1 MNPERLKSER
11 LVADIYLLIT
21 ALIWGLAFVAQR
33 VAAVEIGVFLFNAA
47 RFALGAGVLGLFIG
61 LRTGSKFH
69 FAGLHRQRRNSLL
82 AVIIAGSFLF
92 LGSALQQAGLQYTTA
107 GNAGFITGLYVVI
120 VPILLAGVLRRPV
133 AWPVWAAALLAVA
146 GLLLL
151 STGLSL
157 QVNKGDLLE
166 LAGAGMWAGHV
177 LAVAWAMRQM
187 AALPFSVGQFLFACG
202 LNLGAGL
209 LFELPVAPWPA
220 QAWLAVLYVGI
231 FSTGIGYTL
240 QAVGQRHAPE
250 TDAAFIL
257 NLESVFA
264 ALFGFLLLGEVLQP
278 IQILGC
284 GLILLAV
291 VLAQASPRLGSRLA
305 RGRPEG

>member
-1 MNPERLKSER
+1 M
-11 LVADIYLLIT
+11 
-21 ALIWGLAFVAQR
+21 
-33 VAAVEIGVFLFNAA
+33 
-47 RFALGAGVLGLFIG
+47 
-61 LRTGSKFH
+61 
-69 FAGLHRQRRNSLL
+69 
-82 AVIIAGSFLF
+82 
-92 LGSALQQAGLQYTTA
+92 
-107 GNAGFITGLYVVI
+107 
-120 VPILLAGVLRRPV
+120 
-133 AWPVWAAALLAVA
+133 
-146 GLLLL
+146 
-151 STGLSL
+151 
-157 QVNKGDLLE
+157 
-166 LAGAGMWAGHV
+166 
-177 LAVAWAMRQM
+177 
-187 AALPFSVGQFLFACG
+187 
-202 LNLGAGL
+202 
-209 LFELPVAPWPA
+209 FELPVAPWPA

-305 RGRPEG
+305 RGRPGG